1 MLGLFYFNI
10 PGTKPSG
17 HSFTT
22 YKLVLTTVT
31 NNIVGRIT
39 NMFSWKNKLLN
50 STELKKQNKIL
61 NKKHTVEVSKLISKR
76 LHSINDNT
84 GHYVGGDVTIDDNPF
99 TAEDRDNYAKK
110 RAKQIKN
117 KDPVEVQL
125 PSTAI
130 ANARFDE
137 DKGAIYI
144 TYVGD
149 GGKEY
154 VFKGNRKDWL
164 NFMNA
169 GSKGR
174 YVQYVMKV
182 QNQAPKSWY

>member
-1 MLGLFYFNI
+1 MIRY
-10 PGTKPSG
+10 
-17 HSFTT
+17 
-22 YKLVLTTVT
+22 V
-31 NNIVGRIT
+31 
-39 NMFSWKNKLLN
+39 NKLL
-50 STELKKQNKIL
+50 SSLDLKKQNKL
-61 NKKHTVEVSKLISKR
+61 LDKNKTVEVGKLISKR
-76 LHSINDNT
+76 ILNRDEGT
-84 GHYVGGDVTIDDNPF
+84 GSYIGGKLEIDDRPF
-99 TAEDRDNYAKK
+99 TEEDRKNYGKK
-110 RAKQIKN
+110 LSKQMRDKS
-117 KDPVEVQL
+117 DEPVEVQL

-149 GGKEY
+149 SGKEY
-154 VFKGNRKDWL
+154 VFKGNKNDWL

-182 QNQAPKSWY
+182 MNQAPRSWY

>member
-1 MLGLFYFNI
+1 MFN
-10 PGTKPSG
+10 
-17 HSFTT
+17 
-22 YKLVLTTVT
+22 
-31 NNIVGRIT
+31 
-39 NMFSWKNKLLN
+39 WKNKLL
-50 STELKKQNKIL
+50 SSLDLKKQNKL
-61 NKKHTVEVSKLISKR
+61 LDKNKTVEVAKLISKR
-76 LHSINDNT
+76 ILNRDEDT
-84 GHYVGGDVTIDDNPF
+84 GSYIGGKLTISDNPF
-99 TAEDRDNYAKK
+99 TEDDRKNYGKKLSKQMRDKS
-110 RAKQIKN
+110 
-117 KDPVEVQL
+117 DEPVEVQL

-149 GGKEY
+149 SGKEY
-154 VFKGNRKDWL
+154 VFKGNKRDWL

-182 QNQAPKSWY
+182 MNQAPRSWY

>member
-1 MLGLFYFNI
+1 MFNW
-10 PGTKPSG
+10 KK
-17 HSFTT
+17 
-22 YKLVLTTVT
+22 KLLSSLDI
-31 NNIVGRIT
+31 NKQEKALD
-39 NMFSWKNKLLN
+39 KNK
-50 STELKKQNKIL
+50 
-61 NKKHTVEVSKLISKR
+61 TVEVAKLISKR
-76 LHSINDNT
+76 LLNPNNGSYI
-84 GHYVGGDVTIDDNPF
+84 GSKLEIDDKRF
-99 TAEDRDNYAKK
+99 DEEDRDNYAKK

-117 KDPVEVQL
+117 KEPVEVQL

-149 GGKEY
+149 SGKEY
-154 VFKGNRKDWL
+154 VFKGNKKDWL

-182 QNQAPKSWY
+182 MNQAPRSWY

>member
-1 MLGLFYFNI
+1 MFN
-10 PGTKPSG
+10 
-17 HSFTT
+17 
-22 YKLVLTTVT
+22 
-31 NNIVGRIT
+31 
-39 NMFSWKNKLLN
+39 WKNKLL
-50 STELKKQNKIL
+50 SSLDLKKQNKL
-61 NKKHTVEVSKLISKR
+61 LDKNKTVEVGKLISKR
-76 LHSINDNT
+76 ILSRNADT
-84 GHYVGGDVTIDDNPF
+84 GSYVGSKLNISDNPF
-99 TAEDRDNYAKK
+99 NEDDRKK
-110 RAKQIKN
+110 YGKKLSEQIKN
-117 KDPVEVQL
+117 KGPVEVQL

-154 VFKGNRKDWL
+154 VFQGDRKTWL
-164 NFMNA
+164 DFMNS

-182 QNQAPKSWY
+182 HNQAPKSWY

>member
-1 MLGLFYFNI
+1 
-10 PGTKPSG
+10 
-17 HSFTT
+17 
-22 YKLVLTTVT
+22 
-31 NNIVGRIT
+31 
-39 NMFSWKNKLLN
+39 MFGWKNKLL
-50 STELKKQNKIL
+50 SSLDLKKQNKIL
-61 NKKHTVEVSKLISKR
+61 NKKHNVDVATLISKR
-76 LHSINDNT
+76 ILNPNNGSYI
-84 GHYVGGDVTIDDNPF
+84 GGKLEIDDKRF
-99 TAEDRDNYAKK
+99 DEEDRDNYAKK

-117 KDPVEVQL
+117 KEPVEVQL

-149 GGKEY
+149 SGKEY
-154 VFKGNRKDWL
+154 VFKGNKKYWL

-182 QNQAPKSWY
+182 MNQAPRSWY

>member
-1 MLGLFYFNI
+1 MFN
-10 PGTKPSG
+10 
-17 HSFTT
+17 
-22 YKLVLTTVT
+22 
-31 NNIVGRIT
+31 
-39 NMFSWKNKLLN
+39 WKNKLL
-50 STELKKQNKIL
+50 SSLDLKKQNKL
-61 NKKHTVEVSKLISKR
+61 LDKNKTVEVGKLISKR
-76 LHSINDNT
+76 ILSRDEDT
-84 GHYVGGDVTIDDNPF
+84 GSYIGGKLTISDNPF
-99 TAEDRDNYAKK
+99 TEDDRKNYGKKLSERMRDKS
-110 RAKQIKN
+110 
-117 KDPVEVQL
+117 DEPVEVQL

-149 GGKEY
+149 SGKEY
-154 VFKGNRKDWL
+154 VFKGNKKDWL

-182 QNQAPKSWY
+182 MNQAPRSWY

>member
-1 MLGLFYFNI
+1 MD
-10 PGTKPSG
+10 
-17 HSFTT
+17 
-22 YKLVLTTVT
+22 
-31 NNIVGRIT
+31 
-39 NMFSWKNKLLN
+39 
-50 STELKKQNKIL
+50 LKKQNKL
-61 NKKHTVEVSKLISKR
+61 LDKNKTVEVGKLISKR
-76 LHSINDNT
+76 ILNRDEDT
-84 GHYVGGDVTIDDNPF
+84 GSYIGGKLTISDNPF
-99 TAEDRDNYAKK
+99 TEDDRKNYGKKLSKQMRDKS
-110 RAKQIKN
+110 
-117 KDPVEVQL
+117 DEPVEVQL

-149 GGKEY
+149 SGKEY
-154 VFKGNRKDWL
+154 VFKGNKKDWL

-182 QNQAPKSWY
+182 MNQAPRSWY

>member
-1 MLGLFYFNI
+1 MD
-10 PGTKPSG
+10 
-17 HSFTT
+17 
-22 YKLVLTTVT
+22 
-31 NNIVGRIT
+31 
-39 NMFSWKNKLLN
+39 
-50 STELKKQNKIL
+50 LKKQNKL
-61 NKKHTVEVSKLISKR
+61 LDKNKTVEVGKLISKR
-76 LHSINDNT
+76 ILNRDEDT
-84 GHYVGGDVTIDDNPF
+84 GSYIGGKLTISDNPF
-99 TAEDRDNYAKK
+99 TEDDRKNYGKKLSERMRDKS
-110 RAKQIKN
+110 
-117 KDPVEVQL
+117 DEPVEVQL

-149 GGKEY
+149 SGKEY
-154 VFKGNRKDWL
+154 VFKGNRKTWL

-182 QNQAPKSWY
+182 MNQAPHSWY

>member
-1 MLGLFYFNI
+1 MD
-10 PGTKPSG
+10 
-17 HSFTT
+17 
-22 YKLVLTTVT
+22 
-31 NNIVGRIT
+31 
-39 NMFSWKNKLLN
+39 
-50 STELKKQNKIL
+50 LKKQNKL
-61 NKKHTVEVSKLISKR
+61 LDKNKTVEVGKLISKR
-76 LHSINDNT
+76 ILSRNEDT
-84 GHYVGGDVTIDDNPF
+84 GSYIGGKLEISDNPF
-99 TAEDRDNYAKK
+99 TEDDRKNYGKKLSKQMRDKS
-110 RAKQIKN
+110 
-117 KDPVEVQL
+117 DEPVEVQL

-149 GGKEY
+149 SGKEY
-154 VFKGNRKDWL
+154 VFKGNKKDWL

-182 QNQAPKSWY
+182 MNQAPRSWY

>member
-1 MLGLFYFNI
+1 MSSLD
-10 PGTKPSG
+10 
-17 HSFTT
+17 
-22 YKLVLTTVT
+22 
-31 NNIVGRIT
+31 
-39 NMFSWKNKLLN
+39 
-50 STELKKQNKIL
+50 LKKQNKLL
-61 NKKHTVEVSKLISKR
+61 NKKHEVTVGKLISKR
-76 LHSINDNT
+76 LLNRDEDT
-84 GHYVGGDVTIDDNPF
+84 GSYVGGKLEIYDNPF
-99 TAEDRDNYAKK
+99 TEEDRDNYAKK

-117 KDPVEVQL
+117 KEPVEVQL

-149 GGKEY
+149 SGKEY
-154 VFKGNRKDWL
+154 VFKGNKKDWL

-182 QNQAPKSWY
+182 MNQAPKSWY

>member
-1 MLGLFYFNI
+1 MFN
-10 PGTKPSG
+10 
-17 HSFTT
+17 
-22 YKLVLTTVT
+22 
-31 NNIVGRIT
+31 
-39 NMFSWKNKLLN
+39 WKNKLL
-50 STELKKQNKIL
+50 SSLDLKKQNKL
-61 NKKHTVEVSKLISKR
+61 LGKNKTVEVGKLISKR
-76 LHSINDNT
+76 ILNPNNGSYI
-84 GHYVGGDVTIDDNPF
+84 GGKLEIDDRPF
-99 TAEDRDNYAKK
+99 TEDDRKNYGKKLSKQMRDKSN
-110 RAKQIKN
+110 N
-117 KDPVEVQL
+117 EPVEVQL

-149 GGKEY
+149 SGKEY
-154 VFKGNRKDWL
+154 VFQGDRKTWL

-182 QNQAPKSWY
+182 MNQAPRSWY

>member
-1 MLGLFYFNI
+1 MD
-10 PGTKPSG
+10 
-17 HSFTT
+17 
-22 YKLVLTTVT
+22 
-31 NNIVGRIT
+31 
-39 NMFSWKNKLLN
+39 
-50 STELKKQNKIL
+50 LKKQNKL
-61 NKKHTVEVSKLISKR
+61 LDKNKTVEVGKLISKR
-76 LHSINDNT
+76 ILSRNDDT
-84 GHYVGGDVTIDDNPF
+84 GSYIGGKLNISDKPF
-99 TAEDRDNYAKK
+99 TEDDRKK
-110 RAKQIKN
+110 YGKKLSEQIKN
-117 KDPVEVQL
+117 KGPVEVQL

-154 VFKGNRKDWL
+154 VLQGDRKTWL
-164 NFMNA
+164 DFMNS

-182 QNQAPKSWY
+182 HNQAPKSWY

>member
-1 MLGLFYFNI
+1 MFEWRKKLLSSLD
-10 PGTKPSG
+10 TKKQEK
-17 HSFTT
+17 T
-22 YKLVLTTVT
+22 LD
-31 NNIVGRIT
+31 
-39 NMFSWKNKLLN
+39 KNK
-50 STELKKQNKIL
+50 
-61 NKKHTVEVSKLISKR
+61 TVEVGKLISKR
-76 LHSINDNT
+76 LLSRNDDT
-84 GHYVGGDVTIDDNPF
+84 GSYIGGKLEIDDKPF
-99 TAEDRDNYAKK
+99 TKDDRKNYGKK
-110 RAKQIKN
+110 LSERMKN
-117 KDPVEVQL
+117 KSNEPVEVQL

-149 GGKEY
+149 SGKEY
-154 VFKGNRKDWL
+154 VFKGDRKDWL

-182 QNQAPKSWY
+182 MNQAPRSWY

>member
-1 MLGLFYFNI
+1 
-10 PGTKPSG
+10 
-17 HSFTT
+17 
-22 YKLVLTTVT
+22 
-31 NNIVGRIT
+31 
-39 NMFSWKNKLLN
+39 MFGWKNKLL
-50 STELKKQNKIL
+50 SSLDLKKQNKIL
-61 NKKHTVEVSKLISKR
+61 NKKHNVDVATLISKR
-76 LHSINDNT
+76 ILNPNNGSYI
-84 GHYVGGDVTIDDNPF
+84 GSKLEIDDKQF
-99 TAEDRDNYAKK
+99 DEEDRDNYAKK

-117 KDPVEVQL
+117 KGPVEVQL

-149 GGKEY
+149 SGKEY
-154 VFKGNRKDWL
+154 VFKGNKNDWL

-182 QNQAPKSWY
+182 MNQAPRSWY

>member
-1 MLGLFYFNI
+1 
-10 PGTKPSG
+10 
-17 HSFTT
+17 
-22 YKLVLTTVT
+22 
-31 NNIVGRIT
+31 
-39 NMFSWKNKLLN
+39 MFEWRKKLL
-50 STELKKQNKIL
+50 SSLDVKKQNKL
-61 NKKHTVEVSKLISKR
+61 LDKNKIVEVGKLISKR
-76 LHSINDNT
+76 ALSRNEDT
-84 GHYVGGDVTIDDNPF
+84 GSYVGGKVTISDNPF
-99 TAEDRDNYAKK
+99 TEDDRKNYG
-110 RAKQIKN
+110 N
-117 KDPVEVQL
+117 KLSERMRNKGSEPVEVQL

-174 YVQYVMKV
+174 YVQHVMKV
-182 QNQAPKSWY
+182 HNQAPKSWY

>member
-1 MLGLFYFNI
+1 MD
-10 PGTKPSG
+10 
-17 HSFTT
+17 
-22 YKLVLTTVT
+22 
-31 NNIVGRIT
+31 
-39 NMFSWKNKLLN
+39 
-50 STELKKQNKIL
+50 LKKQNKL
-61 NKKHTVEVSKLISKR
+61 LDKNKTVEVGKLISKR
-76 LHSINDNT
+76 ILNRDEDT
-84 GHYVGGDVTIDDNPF
+84 GSYIGGKLTISDNPF
-99 TAEDRDNYAKK
+99 TEDDRKNYSKKLSERMRDKS
-110 RAKQIKN
+110 
-117 KDPVEVQL
+117 DEPVEVQL

-149 GGKEY
+149 SGKEY
-154 VFKGNRKDWL
+154 VFKGNKKDWL

-182 QNQAPKSWY
+182 MNQAPSSWY

>member
-1 MLGLFYFNI
+1 MD
-10 PGTKPSG
+10 
-17 HSFTT
+17 
-22 YKLVLTTVT
+22 
-31 NNIVGRIT
+31 
-39 NMFSWKNKLLN
+39 
-50 STELKKQNKIL
+50 LKKQNKLL
-61 NKKHTVEVSKLISKR
+61 NKNKTVEVGKLISKR
-76 LHSINDNT
+76 ILSRNADT
-84 GHYVGGDVTIDDNPF
+84 GSYVGGKLNISDKPF
-99 TAEDRDNYAKK
+99 TEDDRKK
-110 RAKQIKN
+110 YGKKLSEQIKN
-117 KDPVEVQL
+117 KGPVEVQL

-154 VFKGNRKDWL
+154 VFQGDRKTWL
-164 NFMNA
+164 DFMNS

-182 QNQAPKSWY
+182 HNQAPKSWY

>member
-1 MLGLFYFNI
+1 MD
-10 PGTKPSG
+10 
-17 HSFTT
+17 
-22 YKLVLTTVT
+22 
-31 NNIVGRIT
+31 
-39 NMFSWKNKLLN
+39 
-50 STELKKQNKIL
+50 LKKQNKL
-61 NKKHTVEVSKLISKR
+61 LDKNKTVEVGKLISKR
-76 LHSINDNT
+76 ILNPNNGSYI
-84 GHYVGGDVTIDDNPF
+84 GSKLEIDDKRF
-99 TAEDRDNYAKK
+99 DEEDRDNYAKK

-117 KDPVEVQL
+117 KEPVEVQL

-149 GGKEY
+149 SGKEY
-154 VFKGNRKDWL
+154 VFKGNKRDWL

-182 QNQAPKSWY
+182 MNQAPRSWY

>member
-1 MLGLFYFNI
+1 MFN
-10 PGTKPSG
+10 
-17 HSFTT
+17 
-22 YKLVLTTVT
+22 
-31 NNIVGRIT
+31 
-39 NMFSWKNKLLN
+39 WKKKLL
-50 STELKKQNKIL
+50 SSIDLKKQNKL
-61 NKKHTVEVSKLISKR
+61 LDKNKTVEVAKLISKR
-76 LHSINDNT
+76 ILNRNEDT
-84 GHYVGGDVTIDDNPF
+84 GSYIGGKLTIDNKPF
-99 TAEDRDNYAKK
+99 TAEDRDKYAKK

-117 KDPVEVQL
+117 KEPVEVQL

-154 VFKGNRKDWL
+154 VFQGDRKTWL
-164 NFMNA
+164 KFMNS

-174 YVQYVMKV
+174 FV
-182 QNQAPKSWY
+182 QNVMRKYNKAPKSWY